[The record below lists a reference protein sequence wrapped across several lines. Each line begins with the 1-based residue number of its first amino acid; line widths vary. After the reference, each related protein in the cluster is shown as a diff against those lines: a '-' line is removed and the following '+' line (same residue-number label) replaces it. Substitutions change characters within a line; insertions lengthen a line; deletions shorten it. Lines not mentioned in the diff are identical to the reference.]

1 MLQRYLRTLVDYS
14 VNVKKYQQA
23 FLWNPEILLRR
34 ALVLPTGKYF
44 IRNAL
49 EQASNVVKSALLV

>member
-1 MLQRYLRTLVDYS
+1 MDYS